1 MVFMVLEILDAQ
13 SGSTTGTSL
22 VTTADVHPVPELDL
36 EVKLEQEEGEEGGGD
51 DDVEEVQVESA
62 ASALLLLFQPKTEP
76 FDISRFSSLW
86 EGKNKYTFHSICAIR
101 CGFVL

>member
-1 MVFMVLEILDAQ
+1 MVLEILDAQ
-13 SGSTTGTSL
+13 SSGTSL

-51 DDVEEVQVESA
+51 DDDVEEVQVESA
-62 ASALLLLFQPKTEP
+62 ASALLLLSRPKTEP
-76 FDISRFSSLW
+76 FDVSRFSSLW
-86 EGKNKYTFHSICAIR
+86 EGKNKYTLHFICAIH

>member
-36 EVKLEQEEGEEGGGD
+36 EVKLGGGD

-62 ASALLLLFQPKTEP
+62 ASALLLLSQPKTEP

-86 EGKNKYTFHSICAIR
+86 EGKNKYTFHSMCAIH

>member
-1 MVFMVLEILDAQ
+1 MVLEILDPQ

-36 EVKLEQEEGEEGGGD
+36 EVKLEQEEGEEEEVGGDD

-62 ASALLLLFQPKTEP
+62 ASALLLLSQPKTEP
-76 FDISRFSSLW
+76 FDISRFSSL
-86 EGKNKYTFHSICAIR
+86 
-101 CGFVL
+101 

>member
-22 VTTADVHPVPELDL
+22 VTADVHPVPKLDL

-62 ASALLLLFQPKTEP
+62 ASALLLLSQPKTEP

-86 EGKNKYTFHSICAIR
+86 EGKNKYTFHFICAIH

>member
-22 VTTADVHPVPELDL
+22 VTTADVHSVPELDL
-36 EVKLEQEEGEEGGGD
+36 EVKLEQEGGGD

-62 ASALLLLFQPKTEP
+62 ASALLLLSQPKTEP

-86 EGKNKYTFHSICAIR
+86 EGKNEYTLHFICTIH

>member
-1 MVFMVLEILDAQ
+1 MVLEILDAQ

-36 EVKLEQEEGEEGGGD
+36 EVKLEQEEGGGD

-62 ASALLLLFQPKTEP
+62 ASALLLLSQPKTEP

>member
-1 MVFMVLEILDAQ
+1 MVLEILDAQ

-22 VTTADVHPVPELDL
+22 VTTVDVHPVPELDL
-36 EVKLEQEEGEEGGGD
+36 EVKLEQEEGGGD

-62 ASALLLLFQPKTEP
+62 ASALLLLSQPKTEP

>member
-1 MVFMVLEILDAQ
+1 MVLKILDAQ

-22 VTTADVHPVPELDL
+22 VTTADVHPVPESDL
-36 EVKLEQEEGEEGGGD
+36 EVKLEQEEGEEEGGGDD

-62 ASALLLLFQPKTEP
+62 ASANPSQPKTEP

-86 EGKNKYTFHSICAIR
+86 EGKNKYTLHFICAIR
-101 CGFVL
+101 FGFVL

>member
-36 EVKLEQEEGEEGGGD
+36 EVKLEQEEGEGGGD

-62 ASALLLLFQPKTEP
+62 ASALLLLSQPKTEL

-86 EGKNKYTFHSICAIR
+86 EGKNKYTLHFICAIC

>member
-36 EVKLEQEEGEEGGGD
+36 EVKLEQEEGEEGGGGD

-62 ASALLLLFQPKTEP
+62 ASALLLLSQPKTEP
-76 FDISRFSSLW
+76 FDISRFSSL
-86 EGKNKYTFHSICAIR
+86 
-101 CGFVL
+101 

>member
-22 VTTADVHPVPELDL
+22 VTTADVHPVPELYL

-51 DDVEEVQVESA
+51 DDVEGSA
-62 ASALLLLFQPKTEP
+62 GGVS
-76 FDISRFSSLW
+76 SFSPPPPLPTQ
-86 EGKNKYTFHSICAIR
+86 N
-101 CGFVL
+101 

>member
-1 MVFMVLEILDAQ
+1 MVFEILDAQ

-62 ASALLLLFQPKTEP
+62 ASALLLSQPKTEP

-86 EGKNKYTFHSICAIR
+86 EGKNKYTLHFICAIHCR
-101 CGFVL
+101 FVL

>member
-1 MVFMVLEILDAQ
+1 MVLEILDAQ

-62 ASALLLLFQPKTEP
+62 ASALLLLLSQPKTEP
-76 FDISRFSSLW
+76 FDISGFSSLW
-86 EGKNKYTFHSICAIR
+86 EGKNKYTFHSICAICCR
-101 CGFVL
+101 FVL

>member
-36 EVKLEQEEGEEGGGD
+36 EVKLEQEEGGGD

-62 ASALLLLFQPKTEP
+62 ASALLLLSQPKTEP

-86 EGKNKYTFHSICAIR
+86 EGKNKYTFHSICAIH

>member
-1 MVFMVLEILDAQ
+1 MVLEILDAQ

-22 VTTADVHPVPELDL
+22 VTTADVYPVPELDL
-36 EVKLEQEEGEEGGGD
+36 EVKLEQEEGGGD

-62 ASALLLLFQPKTEP
+62 ASALLLLSQPKTEP

>member
-36 EVKLEQEEGEEGGGD
+36 EVKLEQEEGGGD
-51 DDVEEVQVESA
+51 DNDVEEVQVESA
-62 ASALLLLFQPKTEP
+62 VSALLLLSQPKTEP

-86 EGKNKYTFHSICAIR
+86 EGKNKYTLHFICAIR
-101 CGFVL
+101 FGFVL

>member
-1 MVFMVLEILDAQ
+1 MVFMVLEILDDQ

-36 EVKLEQEEGEEGGGD
+36 EVKLEQEEGEEGD

-62 ASALLLLFQPKTEP
+62 ASALLLLSQPKTEP